1 MKRIVKKLRNV
12 RGESLVEV
20 LAAVLVCTLSV
31 LLLASGAMAAARM
44 NRAARDHDGSYYA
57 ALNYAE
63 SRGASAPDPDAAP
76 ASAPTATA
84 GTVTVAE
91 KSGTGSVS
99 VSVLYYGGS
108 GVWSFAAVTPA
119 ADPGGAP

>member
-1 MKRIVKKLRNV
+1 MKNLLKKLRSA

-20 LAAVLVCTLSV
+20 LAAVLICTLSV
-31 LLLASGAMAAARM
+31 LLLATSAMAAARM
-44 NRAARDHDGSYYA
+44 NRAARDRDGSYYA

-63 SRGASAPDPDAAP
+63 SRGAAAPDMSVDT
-76 ASAPTATA
+76 ASAPTVTA

-91 KSGTGSVS
+91 KAGSGSAS

-108 GVWSFAAVTPA
+108 GVWSFAAASPA
-119 ADPGGAP
+119 PVPGGAP